1 MKRSRTELS
10 SLDHTE
16 KSSVPI
22 IRVNNTKNGKIS
34 VDPHFFYLLL
44 TSDEMTDYLRTI
56 AEGSTST
63 YPSLMLSDIGLI
75 TFLFPLEMKLRDFS
89 IITNNGWAKIENNH
103 IQIRILETLRDI
115 LLPKFMSGEVGA
127 S

>member
-34 VDPHFFYLLL
+34 IDPHFFYLLL